1 MTYST
6 HRILPTGHI
15 ELREVKEDG
24 TFHRS
29 VIAPNQPLEKY
40 NDIIEAD
47 SDYAKYRTP
56 ENADAYEQALIAD
69 QPTEEERLEQWR
81 QTASLSRRKFKIGEA
96 VYKVNGTPLVE
107 LIEALLAGLPEPQKT
122 VASISYNESNSFDR
136 LDAFVVQFGQ
146 ALEMSEEEVDKFFQF
161 CIDEAWQ

>member
-1 MTYST
+1 MTYSK
-6 HRILPTGHI
+6 HRIKPTGHI

-29 VIAPNQPLEKY
+29 VIAPNEPLEKY

-47 SDYAKYRTP
+47 KNWKYRTP
-56 ENADAYEQALIAD
+56 ENAEAYEASLVAD
-69 QPTEEERLEQWR
+69 QPSEEEVLEQWR
-81 QTASLSRRKFKIGEA
+81 KSASLSRRKFKIGEA

-146 ALEMSEEEVDKFFQF
+146 ALEMSEEEVDDFFQF